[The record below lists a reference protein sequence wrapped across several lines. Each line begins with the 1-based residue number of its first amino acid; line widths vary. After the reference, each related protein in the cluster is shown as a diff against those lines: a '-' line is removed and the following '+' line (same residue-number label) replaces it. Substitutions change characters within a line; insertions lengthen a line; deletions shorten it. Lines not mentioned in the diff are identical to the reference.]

1 MSLTMFSNFQ
11 PEDQASLITLWTE
24 CKLTR
29 PWNDPAQD
37 IAFAMAN
44 ENATIL
50 IGKIDTKIIAA
61 AMVGHD
67 GHRGSLYYVAVHPD
81 HQKQGL
87 GKALMQAAED
97 WLKSKGVWKINV
109 LVRDDNL
116 AAAGFYKA
124 LGFEENEVVSLG
136 KLLN

>member
-1 MSLTMFSNFQ
+1 LTDFSIFQ
-11 PEDQASLITLWTE
+11 PEDEATLIALWTD
-24 CKLTR
+24 CKLIR
-29 PWNDPAQD
+29 PWNDPARD

-44 ENATIL
+44 ENSTIL
-50 IGKIDTKIIAA
+50 VGKVKTKIIAS
-61 AMVGHD
+61 AMLGHD
-67 GHRGSLYYVAVHPD
+67 GHRGSLYYVAIHPAC
-81 HQKQGL
+81 HNQGV

-124 LGFEENEVVSLG
+124 LGFEENAVVSLG